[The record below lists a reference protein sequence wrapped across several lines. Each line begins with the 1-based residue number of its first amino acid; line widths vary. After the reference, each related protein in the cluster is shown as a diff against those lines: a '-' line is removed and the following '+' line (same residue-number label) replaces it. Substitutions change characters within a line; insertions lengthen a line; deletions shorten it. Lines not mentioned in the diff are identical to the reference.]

1 MNKSVR
7 TSSFTLIVGF
17 LCVALVGAALLPLLP
32 VRLYPSRVNPSLTVS
47 FSLPNSSARVVEMEV
62 TSKLE
67 AMLARMKGVRSISSR
82 SYNGNGSISVSLDK
96 HANIEAIRFEA
107 ATIVRQAWPELP
119 DGTSYPQVRV
129 NSPGNNARRPFL
141 TYTLNA
147 PAPPAL
153 IQQYAEEHIQPAL
166 ARIKGVY
173 QVSVSGAMPMEWQLE
188 YDPHQLATLG
198 LTPGDIQSAVSGH
211 FRTEHVGKAQVE
223 SEERGGKREEWV
235 QGSKFKVQEEA
246 DASRRGTPCG
256 YPKTKRAISATGQPQ
271 GIAPTVGEKKSASS
285 VDEETVPHG
294 HSSLFTLHSSLKTL
308 PLVLRSHTDD
318 ATGFPTDEIIVK
330 NRDGRLIRLDE
341 VVTVRH
347 TEAPPQSYYRINGL
361 NSIYLSVTA
370 EESANQLALG
380 KEVKKVMNELFQ
392 SDTGD
397 EWGVKSEESVQGSK
411 FKVQGSKFKVQNEAD
426 ATRRGTPCGYP
437 NETANINHWAPTRD
451 APTVNEKQ
459 SASSVDE
466 ESVPHGHS
474 SLFTLHSSLK
484 TSDIGLH
491 LSYDAT
497 EQIGEELEKI
507 YFRSGLTVLI
517 LLLFVLLLTR
527 RWRYMVLVTVS
538 LAVNLLVAVVAYY
551 LLDIEIQLYTLAGI
565 TISLNLIIDNTI
577 VMADHLLHR
586 HNLRAY
592 LSILTATLTTICA
605 LGVVLFLDEGLR
617 ASLEDFSW
625 VVIIN
630 LAVSLLI
637 ALFFVPS
644 LMDKLGMTGRKRKSP
659 PQSPQRVED
668 CEEWGQENADVCRRG
683 VPCGHP
689 KTKRAISIIGQPQGI
704 APTAGGKQSTST
716 KKRTHVSLY
725 FGKRLIVFFTRIYGH
740 IIRFVCRHR
749 VIACT
754 LLMLAFGLPV
764 FLLPEKMEDDEGWHG
779 LYNQTIGSDYYK
791 EKVRPIVN
799 AALGGT
805 WRLFVEKVYNGSYF
819 NNEHE
824 TVLHVNATL
833 PNGSTLEQMNT
844 LVKRMEEYL
853 LTLPLTPPQGRGVDT
868 LATTGRNN
876 ISFPSLV
883 EGQGGG
889 AISQFHTRI
898 SSPYQASIDIYFPKE
913 HQHGSFP
920 YQLKADLTA
929 RALEL
934 GGGSWSIYGLEDQG
948 FNNSVRESAGSYRV
962 RLTGYNYDE
971 LYQYTEALRD
981 SLLAHRRVK
990 EVIINSSFS
999 WYKNDYR
1006 ELHFNLREGRLAE
1019 SDLTP
1024 MELYA
1029 SMRNV
1034 FARNLSCGTVRAAD
1048 GSYENVRLTSSR
1060 AREYDNWQLQQQP
1073 FRSGGKEFKLH
1084 SLANIG
1090 IYQQAPEVVKNN
1102 QEYTLCLQYEYIGAY
1117 QMGTKMLDKVLEK
1130 FNKSLPPGYK
1140 ARSEMGGD
1148 RWRDE
1153 DNSQYLLLLLVAAVI
1168 FVVTSILF
1176 NSLRRPFAILF
1187 LIPISYIGVFLTFWL
1202 FELNFDQGGFAAFI
1216 LLCGITVNAGIYLM
1230 DEYGDIRR
1238 TRPALRPVRAYL
1250 KAWNVKIVPI
1260 LLTIFSTVL
1269 GFIPFMVGTGKE
1281 AFWFPLAAGT
1291 VGGLIMSLVGL
1302 FLFLPL
1308 SCLPKSHE

>member
-17 LCVALVGAALLPLLP
+17 LCAALVGAVLLPLLP

-82 SYNGNGSISVSLDK
+82 SYNGSGSISVNLDK

-119 DGTSYPQVRV
+119 DGTSYPQVRM
-129 NSPGNNARRPFL
+129 NSPGNNAQRPFL

-147 PAPPAL
+147 SAPPAL

-188 YDPHQLATLG
+188 YDPHQLVTLG
-198 LTPGDIQSAVSGH
+198 LTPGDIQNAVSGH

-223 SEERGGKREEWV
+223 SEERRGKSEE
-235 QGSKFKVQEEA
+235 SDRSEE
-246 DASRRGTPCG
+246 RRM
-256 YPKTKRAISATGQPQ
+256 KN
-271 GIAPTVGEKKSASS
+271 
-285 VDEETVPHG
+285 EEFVPHG

-308 PLVLRSHTDD
+308 PLVVRSHTDD
-318 ATGFPTDEIIVK
+318 ATGFPTDEILVR

-370 EESANQLALG
+370 EETANQLALG
-380 KEVKKVMNELFQ
+380 EKVRM
-392 SDTGD
+392 
-397 EWGVKSEESVQGSK
+397 
-411 FKVQGSKFKVQNEAD
+411 AMD
-426 ATRRGTPCGYP
+426 A
-437 NETANINHWAPTRD
+437 
-451 APTVNEKQ
+451 
-459 SASSVDE
+459 
-466 ESVPHGHS
+466 
-474 SLFTLHSSLK
+474 LK
-484 TSDIGLH
+484 TDMPRGYEVYM
-491 LSYDAT
+491 SYDAT
-497 EQIGEELEKI
+497 QQIEEELEKI

-527 RWRYMVLVTVS
+527 RWRYMVLVTAS

-551 LLDIEIQLYTLAGI
+551 LLGIEIQLYTLAGI

-586 HNLRAY
+586 HNLKAY
-592 LSILTATLTTICA
+592 LSILTATLTTISA

-644 LMDKLGMTGRKRKSP
+644 LMDKLGMTRKIKSEERRVKSEESVQGSKFKVQEVANASRRDEGCTSLNFELETLP
-659 PQSPQRVED
+659 PMQSASSVD
-668 CEEWGQENADVCRRG
+668 EES
-683 VPCGHP
+683 VPHDNSSLF
-689 KTKRAISIIGQPQGI
+689 TLHSSLNQD
-704 APTAGGKQSTST
+704 SLST
-716 KKRTHVSLY
+716 KKRMAVS
-725 FGKRLIVFFTRIYGH
+725 FTRIYGH

-754 LLMLAFGLPV
+754 LLVLAFGLPV

-779 LYNQTIGSDYYK
+779 LYNRTLGSDYYQ

-799 AALGGT
+799 MALGGT

-819 NNEHE
+819 DDERE
-824 TVLHVNATL
+824 TVLHVTATL

-844 LVKRMEEYL
+844 LVKRMEGYL
-853 LTLPLTPPQGRGVDT
+853 QTLSLTPPQGRGVDT
-868 LATTGRNN
+868 LATTDRKN
-876 ISFPSLV
+876 ISLPSLV

-889 AISQFHTRI
+889 SISQFHTRI

-948 FNNSVRESAGSYRV
+948 FNNSVQESAGSYRV

-971 LYQYTEALRD
+971 LYQYAEALRD
-981 SLLAHRRVK
+981 SLLTHRRVK

-999 WYKNDYR
+999 WYKDDYR

-1029 SMRNV
+1029 SMRNI

-1060 AREYDNWQLQQQP
+1060 ADEYDNWQLQQQP

-1084 SLANIG
+1084 SLADIG

-1117 QMGTKMLDKVLEK
+1117 QMGTKMLDRVLET
-1130 FNKSLPPGYK
+1130 FNESLPPGYK
-1140 ARSEMGGD
+1140 ARSEMGGG
-1148 RWRDE
+1148 RWNDE

-1187 LIPISYIGVFLTFWL
+1187 LIPISYIGLFLTFWL

-1216 LLCGITVNAGIYLM
+1216 LLCGITVNAGIYLL

-1238 TRPALRPVRAYL
+1238 THPALSPVRAYL

-1260 LLTIFSTVL
+1260 LLTILSSIL

-1291 VGGLIMSLVGL
+1291 VGGLILSLVGL

-1308 SCLPKSHE
+1308 FCLPKSHG

>member
-7 TSSFTLIVGF
+7 TSSFTLIVSF
-17 LCVALVGAALLPLLP
+17 LCAALVGAALLPLLP

-82 SYNGNGSISVSLDK
+82 SYNGSGSISVNLDK

-129 NSPGNNARRPFL
+129 NSPGDNAQRPFL

-147 PAPPAL
+147 SAPPAL

-188 YDPHQLATLG
+188 YDPHQLVTLG

-211 FRTEHVGKAQVE
+211 FRTEHVG
-223 SEERGGKREEWV
+223 
-235 QGSKFKVQEEA
+235 
-246 DASRRGTPCG
+246 D
-256 YPKTKRAISATGQPQ
+256 
-271 GIAPTVGEKKSASS
+271 
-285 VDEETVPHG
+285 
-294 HSSLFTLHSSLKTL
+294 
-308 PLVLRSHTDD
+308 LVVRSHTDD
-318 ATGFPTDEIIVK
+318 ATGFPIDEILVR

-341 VVTVRH
+341 LVTVRH

-370 EESANQLALG
+370 EETANQLALG

-397 EWGVKSEESVQGSK
+397 EWGVKSEEWEQG
-411 FKVQGSKFKVQNEAD
+411 EAD
-426 ATRRGTPCGYP
+426 ASRRGTPCRYP
-437 NETANINHWAPTRD
+437 NETVNINHWAPTRD

-459 SASSVDE
+459 STSSVDE
-466 ESVPHGHS
+466 ETVPHGHS

-484 TSDIGLH
+484 TSDIELH
-491 LSYDAT
+491 VSYDAT
-497 EQIGEELEKI
+497 QQIEEELEKI

-527 RWRYMVLVTVS
+527 RWRYMVLVTAS

-551 LLDIEIQLYTLAGI
+551 LLGIEIQLYTLAGI

-577 VMADHLLHR
+577 VIADHLLHR
-586 HNLRAY
+586 HNLKAY
-592 LSILTATLTTICA
+592 LSILTATLTTISA
-605 LGVVLFLDEGLR
+605 LGVVLFLNENLR
-617 ASLEDFSW
+617 ATLGDFS
-625 VVIIN
+625 VVIIIN

-644 LMDKLGMTGRKRKSP
+644 LMDKLGMMKATSDKKV
-659 PQSPQRVED
+659 QSLKFKELNTQNSALDNESSST
-668 CEEWGQENADVCRRG
+668 RRL
-683 VPCGHP
+683 VNL
-689 KTKRAISIIGQPQGI
+689 
-704 APTAGGKQSTST
+704 ST
-716 KKRTHVSLY
+716 KKCSR
-725 FGKRLIVFFTRIYGH
+725 KRLIVTFSQLYGH

-749 VIACT
+749 VIVCT
-754 LLMLAFGLPV
+754 VLVLVFGLPV
-764 FLLPEKMEDDEGWHG
+764 FLIPEKMEDDEGWHG
-779 LYNQTIGSDYYK
+779 WYNQTLGSDFYK

-799 AALGGT
+799 TALGGT

-819 NNEHE
+819 NDEHE
-824 TVLHVNATL
+824 TVLHVTATL

-844 LVKRMEEYL
+844 LVKRMEGYL
-853 LTLPLTPPQGRGVDT
+853 VDKIQVDKLTRPSGTAEVDKIQVDKLTRPSGTAEVDKIQVDKLT
-868 LATTGRNN
+868 R
-876 ISFPSLV
+876 PSGTDSWSTHQLV
-883 EGQGGG
+883 NSSTETS
-889 AISQFHTRI
+889 ISQFHTRI

-948 FNNSVRESAGSYRV
+948 FNNSVQESAGSYRV

-971 LYQYTEALRD
+971 LYLYAEALRD
-981 SLLAHRRVK
+981 SLLTHRRVK
-990 EVIINSSFS
+990 EVIINSSFT
-999 WYKNDYR
+999 WYKEDYR
-1006 ELHFNLREGRLAE
+1006 ELHFDLREGRLAE
-1019 SDLTP
+1019 TNLTP
-1024 MELYA
+1024 TELYGA
-1029 SMRNV
+1029 MRNV
-1034 FARNLSCGTVRAAD
+1034 FARDLSCGTVRSAN
-1048 GSYENVRLTSSR
+1048 GGYENVRLTSSK
-1060 AREYDNWQLQQQP
+1060 AQAYDSWQLQQLAL
-1073 FRSGGKEFKLH
+1073 RSGDKEFKLH
-1084 SLANIG
+1084 SLADIG
-1090 IYQQAPEVVKNN
+1090 FYQQAPEVVKNN

-1117 QMGTKMLDKVLEK
+1117 QMGEKMLNRVLES

-1140 ARSEMGGD
+1140 ARSEMGGG
-1148 RWRDE
+1148 RWSNE

-1187 LIPISYIGVFLTFWL
+1187 VIPISYIGVFLTFWL

-1216 LLCGITVNAGIYLM
+1216 LLCGITVNAGIYLL
-1230 DEYGDIRR
+1230 DEYADIRKA
-1238 TRPALRPVRAYL
+1238 RPALSPVRAYL
-1250 KAWNVKIVPI
+1250 KAWNAKIVPI
-1260 LLTIFSTVL
+1260 LLTILSTIL

-1291 VGGLIMSLVGL
+1291 VGGLIMSFVGI
-1302 FLFLPL
+1302 FLYLPL
-1308 SCLPKSHE
+1308 FSLPKRYEV

>member
-82 SYNGNGSISVSLDK
+82 SYNGSGSISVSLDK

-129 NSPGNNARRPFL
+129 NSPGNNAHRPFL

-153 IQQYAEEHIQPAL
+153 IQQYVEEHIQPAL

-223 SEERGGKREEWV
+223 SEERRGKREEWV

-246 DASRRGTPCG
+246 DASRRGIPCG
-256 YPKTKRAISATGQPQ
+256 YPKTKRKISATGQPQ

-318 ATGFPTDEIIVK
+318 ITGFPIDEIIVK

-392 SDTGD
+392 SDTSD
-397 EWGVKSEESVQGSK
+397 EWGVKSEES
-411 FKVQGSKFKVQNEAD
+411 VQGSKFKVQNEAD

-466 ESVPHGHS
+466 ESVPHGNS

-497 EQIGEELEKI
+497 EQIEEELEKI

-754 LLMLAFGLPV
+754 LLVLAFGLPV

-844 LVKRMEEYL
+844 LVKRMEGYL
-853 LTLPLTPPQGRGVDT
+853 APLTPPKGGKK
-868 LATTGRNN
+868 
-876 ISFPSLV
+876 SSSLTNSLSPLSPPLGEL
-883 EGQGGG
+883 EGS
-889 AISQFHTRI
+889 ISQFHTRI

-1073 FRSGGKEFKLH
+1073 FRSGGKEFKLN
-1084 SLANIG
+1084 SLADIG

-1238 TRPALRPVRAYL
+1238 TRPALTPVRAYL

-1260 LLTIFSTVL
+1260 LLTILSTVL

-1308 SCLPKSHE
+1308 FCLPKSHE

>member
-7 TSSFTLIVGF
+7 TSSFTLIVSF
-17 LCVALVGAALLPLLP
+17 LCAALVGAALLPLLP

-47 FSLPNSSARVVEMEV
+47 FSLPNSSARVIEMEV

-82 SYNGNGSISVSLDK
+82 SYNGSGSISVSLDK

-129 NSPGNNARRPFL
+129 NSPGDNAQRPFL

-147 PAPPAL
+147 SAPPAL

-188 YDPHQLATLG
+188 YDPHQLVTLG

-211 FRTEHVGKAQVE
+211 FRTEHVG
-223 SEERGGKREEWV
+223 
-235 QGSKFKVQEEA
+235 
-246 DASRRGTPCG
+246 D
-256 YPKTKRAISATGQPQ
+256 
-271 GIAPTVGEKKSASS
+271 
-285 VDEETVPHG
+285 
-294 HSSLFTLHSSLKTL
+294 
-308 PLVLRSHTDD
+308 LVVRSHTDD
-318 ATGFPTDEIIVK
+318 ATGFPIDEITVK

-341 VVTVRH
+341 LVTVRH

-370 EESANQLALG
+370 EETANQLALG
-380 KEVKKVMNELFQ
+380 EKVRM
-392 SDTGD
+392 
-397 EWGVKSEESVQGSK
+397 VM
-411 FKVQGSKFKVQNEAD
+411 D
-426 ATRRGTPCGYP
+426 A
-437 NETANINHWAPTRD
+437 
-451 APTVNEKQ
+451 
-459 SASSVDE
+459 
-466 ESVPHGHS
+466 
-474 SLFTLHSSLK
+474 LK
-484 TSDIGLH
+484 TDMPRGYEVYI
-491 LSYDAT
+491 SYDAT
-497 EQIGEELEKI
+497 EQIEEELEKI

-517 LLLFVLLLTR
+517 LLLFVLILTR

-551 LLDIEIQLYTLAGI
+551 LLGIEIQLYTLAGI

-586 HNLRAY
+586 HNLKAY

-644 LMDKLGMTGRKRKSP
+644 LMDKLGMMKATSDKLQATSDKKV
-659 PQSPQRVED
+659 QSLKFKELNTQNSALDNESSST
-668 CEEWGQENADVCRRG
+668 RRL
-683 VPCGHP
+683 VNL
-689 KTKRAISIIGQPQGI
+689 
-704 APTAGGKQSTST
+704 ST
-716 KKRTHVSLY
+716 KKCSRKRMAVS
-725 FGKRLIVFFTRIYGH
+725 FTRIYGH

-754 LLMLAFGLPV
+754 LLVLAFGLPV

-779 LYNQTIGSDYYK
+779 LYNRTLGSDYYK

-799 AALGGT
+799 MALGGT

-819 NNEHE
+819 DDERE
-824 TVLHVNATL
+824 TVLHVTATL

-844 LVKRMEEYL
+844 LVKRMEGYL
-853 LTLPLTPPQGRGVDT
+853 VDKIQVDKLTRPSGTAEVDKIQVDKLTRPSGTAEVDKIQVDKLT
-868 LATTGRNN
+868 R
-876 ISFPSLV
+876 PSGTAEVDKIQVDKLTRPSGTDSWSTHQLV
-883 EGQGGG
+883 NSSTETS
-889 AISQFHTRI
+889 ISQFHTRI

-971 LYQYTEALRD
+971 LYQYAEALRD
-981 SLLAHRRVK
+981 SLLTHRRVK

-999 WYKNDYR
+999 WYKDDYR

-1029 SMRNV
+1029 SMRNI

-1060 AREYDNWQLQQQP
+1060 AGEYDNWQLQQQP

-1084 SLANIG
+1084 SLADIG

-1117 QMGTKMLDKVLEK
+1117 QMGTKMLDRVLET
-1130 FNKSLPPGYK
+1130 FNESLPPGYK
-1140 ARSEMGGD
+1140 ARSEMGGG
-1148 RWRDE
+1148 RWSNE

-1187 LIPISYIGVFLTFWL
+1187 LIPISYIGLFLTFWL

-1216 LLCGITVNAGIYLM
+1216 LLCGITVNAGIYLL
-1230 DEYGDIRR
+1230 DEYADIRKA
-1238 TRPALRPVRAYL
+1238 RPALSPVRAYL

-1260 LLTIFSTVL
+1260 LLTILSTIL

-1302 FLFLPL
+1302 CLFLPL
-1308 SCLPKSHE
+1308 FCLPKSHE